1 MIRMA
6 KAMGVENP
14 TSGIEFIRALDN
26 CDLLQNLRRINMSRI
41 NIGAKPYITPMPV
54 LIISSYDGVEKPTA
68 MLAVWGGITNETE
81 ITITVASQRNTLKGI
96 LSRGSFVVSMADVE
110 NEAACDYLGITPG
123 NKVGDK
129 FEKSGFHTTK
139 SEFVD
144 APIIDELPFAVE
156 CRVKSYDE
164 DTWRLVGEIVNV
176 SLDERILGDDG
187 KVSFEKFHP
196 ITFDWMNKSYLS
208 VGEKVGDA
216 YRDGLK
222 LRKKN

>member
-1 MIRMA
+1 
-6 KAMGVENP
+6 
-14 TSGIEFIRALDN
+14 
-26 CDLLQNLRRINMSRI
+26 MSRK

-54 LIISSYDGVEKPTA
+54 LMISSYDEAEKPTA

-96 LSRGSFVVSMADVE
+96 LARSSFVVSMADVE
-110 NEAACDYLGITPG
+110 NEVACDYLGITTG
-123 NKVGDK
+123 NKVEYK
-129 FEKSGFHTTK
+129 FAESGFHTTK

-164 DTWRLVGEIVNV
+164 ETWRLVGEIVNV
-176 SLDERILGDDG
+176 SLDERILGEDG

-216 YRDGLK
+216 YRDGLH
-222 LRKKN
+222 LREKN